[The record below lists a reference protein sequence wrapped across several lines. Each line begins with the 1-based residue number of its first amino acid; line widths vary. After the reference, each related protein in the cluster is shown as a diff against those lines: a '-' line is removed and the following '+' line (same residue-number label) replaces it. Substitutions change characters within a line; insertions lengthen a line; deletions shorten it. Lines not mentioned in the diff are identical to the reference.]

1 MADGNVTIS
10 TEIDN
15 SGIEQG
21 LREMQTET
29 RRAARSADDISE
41 GFDDA
46 GRRSARS
53 LDEIESGLNG
63 LRNTVTNIAGAIG
76 VAFSIGA
83 IADFATGIVEET
95 DELRGDLAMLEQNAI
110 RAGASLDVTSD
121 AFQRLNTLSG
131 ETDSS
136 VEAVSNLLAAGIP
149 ENKLQGAVEGLSN
162 AVVMFPDTLKI
173 ESLADSLQET
183 LATGQATGQ
192 FGELLDR
199 LGIGAENFSAKLAMA
214 TTEAQ
219 KQDLIL
225 NVLNSGSL
233 KGLYDG
239 WAKANPELVAG
250 RDSSMRLQMAMA
262 GLAEQIQPILADI
275 TDLAA
280 GVAEWASSNID
291 IEKFFQI
298 VVAGAAAIGSVKA
311 IETIKFL
318 SDVLFGFGTAAGVAQ
333 VKTALL
339 VIAIGSLVYLGLELA
354 KAWNNMSGIEKAV
367 AILGVLTIAAVA
379 AAVAVGAFQSAWSL
393 GIAAIGITAGI
404 IAITAAISSAM
415 GKVNAQQ
422 AASGAQPPNLQGGG
436 QTFSNIPQLATG
448 AVIPP
453 NRRFTAVLGDQ
464 TNGRNLEAPESL
476 IRQIVR
482 EESGG
487 GSGGVDVTVN
497 FSGSLSGLARYLAP
511 KIEVAQKQRGP
522 NLIKG
527 GGAT

>member
-46 GRRSARS
+46 SNRASRS
-53 LDEIESGLNG
+53 LDEIEGGLND
-63 LRNTVTNIAGAIG
+63 LRGTVTNIAGAIG
-76 VAFSIGA
+76 VAFGIGA
-83 IADFATGIVEET
+83 IADFATGIVAET

-110 RAGASLDVTSD
+110 RAGASLDVTSE

-131 ETDSS
+131 EADSS

-239 WAKANPELVAG
+239 WAQANPELVEG

-280 GVAEWASSNID
+280 GVAEWVGANID
-291 IEKFFQI
+291 VEKFFQL
-298 VVAGAAAIGSVKA
+298 VVSGVAALGSVKA
-311 IETIKFL
+311 IEMIKLLYAALDNF
-318 SDVLFGFGTAAGVAQ
+318 VTTAGLAQ
-333 VKTALL
+333 AKTALL
-339 VIAIGSLVYLGLELA
+339 AISIGALVYVGMQLAEAWDSMSDGQKVVAMLGL
-354 KAWNNMSGIEKAV
+354 V
-367 AILGVLTIAAVA
+367 TAAALA
-379 AAVAVGAFQSAWSL
+379 AAVAVGAFQSAL
-393 GIAAIGITAGI
+393 TLGVAAVGIAAGIAAVLV
-404 IAITAAISSAM
+404 AI
-415 GKVNAQQ
+415 K
-422 AASGAQPPNLQGGG
+422 GAQSQVDAYNANMQTPNLQSGG
-436 QTFSNIPQLATG
+436 QTFSSIPQLATG

-511 KIEVAQKQRGP
+511 KIEVAQKQRGS
-522 NLIKG
+522 NLIKRG
-527 GGAT
+527 GST

>member
-1 MADGNVTIS
+1 MADGNVSIS

-29 RRAARSADDISE
+29 RRAARSSDDISE

-46 GRRSARS
+46 SNRSSRS
-53 LDEIESGLNG
+53 LDEIESGLND
-63 LRNTVTNIAGAIG
+63 LRDTVTNIAGAIG
-76 VAFSIGA
+76 VAFSIDA
-83 IADFATGIVEET
+83 IADFATGIVDET

-110 RAGASLDVTSD
+110 RAGASLDVTSA

-131 ETDSS
+131 EADSS

-280 GVAEWASSNID
+280 GVAEWAGSNID
-291 IEKFFQI
+291 VENLFQAI
-298 VVAGAAAIGSVKA
+298 VAGVTAIGAVKA
-311 IETIKFL
+311 IEVFKTLYNIL
-318 SDVLFGFGTAAGVAQ
+318 GGFGDAAGIAQ
-333 VKTALL
+333 FKTALL
-339 VIAIGSLVYLGLELA
+339 VGSIAALVYLGMELF
-354 KAWNNMSGIEKAV
+354 KVWDDMNGIEKV
-367 AILGVLTIAAVA
+367 VTVLGGLTVA
-379 AAVAVGAFQSAWSL
+379 ATAAAIAVGALQSAWSL
-393 GIAAIGITAGI
+393 GIAAAAIVAGV
-404 IAITAAISSAM
+404 IAIAAAVNSAKSRAESQLSQMDSSSM
-415 GKVNAQQ
+415 QK
-422 AASGAQPPNLQGGG
+422 GAQP
-436 QTFSNIPQLATG
+436 FSNIPQLATG

-464 TNGRNLEAPESL
+464 RNGRNLEAPESL

-487 GSGGVDVTVN
+487 VGGGVDVTVN
-497 FSGSLSGLARYLAP
+497 FTGSLSGLARYLAP
-511 KIEVAQKQRGP
+511 KIEAAQKQRGP

-527 GGAT
+527 GGTT